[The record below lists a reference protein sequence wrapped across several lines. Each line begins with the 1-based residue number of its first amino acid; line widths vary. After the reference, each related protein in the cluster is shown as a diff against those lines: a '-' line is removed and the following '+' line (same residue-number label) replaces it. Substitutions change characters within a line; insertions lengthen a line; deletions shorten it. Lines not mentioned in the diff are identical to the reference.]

1 MATTLLRKIPIFENL
16 ADSDLDILLQHTTKK
31 SYPKNAILIHEG
43 DTSGSMYIIETGKV
57 KVYLSDDEGKE
68 VILKI
73 QGPGSCLGE
82 IALLDDEP
90 RSASVVTLEK
100 STFHVITKEDFRE
113 CLGANPDLAL
123 AVIRTVT
130 QYLRISTEK
139 VKDLALR
146 NVYGRVVNTITKLA
160 DDKDGKLVVT
170 EKLTQQDI
178 ADMVG
183 ASREM
188 VSRILH
194 DLVTGG
200 YIETKGKQ
208 ITILKTP
215 PSGW

>member
-1 MATTLLRKIPIFENL
+1 MATSLLRQIPIFEKL
-16 ADSDLDILLQHTTKK
+16 SDTDLETLLQHTAKK

-43 DTSGSMYIIETGKV
+43 DTSGSMYVIESGKV

-68 VILKI
+68 VILAI

-100 STFHVITKEDFRE
+100 STFHVITKEDFRQ
-113 CLGANPDLAL
+113 CLAANPDLAF

-130 QYLRISTEK
+130 QYLRTSTEK

-160 DDKDGKLVVT
+160 AEQDGKLVVT

>member
-1 MATTLLRKIPIFENL
+1 MATTLLRNIPIFENL
-16 ADSDLDILLQHTTKK
+16 ADSDLEILLQHTNKK

-43 DTSGSMYIIETGKV
+43 DTSGSMYIIESGKV

-73 QGPGSCLGE
+73 QGPGSCIGE

-100 STFHVITKEDFRE
+100 SIFHVITKEDFRE